1 MEYTIFKIFIFCMFV
16 IFGVLILG
24 LLKWILKF
32 VKLCYQHIL
41 WKVKVL
47 IVFPISILIIIL
59 WLIIKNSLEKGQP
72 ELLIAIMI
80 GCIGSYYIFKDEES
94 NQINK

>member
-16 IFGVLILG
+16 IFGVLIFN

-32 VKLCYQHIL
+32 VKLFYQHVL

-47 IVFPISILIIIL
+47 IVLPISILIIIL
-59 WLIIKNSLEKGQP
+59 LLIIENALEKGRP
-72 ELLIAIMI
+72 VLLIAII
-80 GCIGSYYIFKDEES
+80 LGCIGSHYIFKDEES
-94 NQINK
+94 NQISK